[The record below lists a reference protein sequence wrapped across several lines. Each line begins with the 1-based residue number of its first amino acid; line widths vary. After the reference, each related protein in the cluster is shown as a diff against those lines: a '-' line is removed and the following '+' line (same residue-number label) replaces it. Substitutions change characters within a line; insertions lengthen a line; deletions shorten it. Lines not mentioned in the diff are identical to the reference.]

1 MTTYL
6 LKLENDLCAVEDG
19 VICAQLYFLG
29 GFQGHK
35 IVTNI
40 YVYIFLTLTVLT
52 AGRRLSRSAVLT

>member
-29 GFQGHK
+29 GFPGHK

-52 AGRRLSRSAVLT
+52 AGRRL